1 MLAIQK
7 VEINQVQAQ
16 WGMKKHDN
24 VNVNASRL
32 AHTSGNY
39 SNGANAGAFHLN
51 VNNSTS
57 NSNANIGS
65 HLTFLKLI
73 PILY

>member
-1 MLAIQK
+1 MYKLNGDCK
-7 VEINQVQAQ
+7 NC
-16 WGMKKHDN
+16 DN

-57 NSNANIGS
+57 NSNTNIGS
-65 HLTFLKLI
+65 RLANRTNETHKGLKSLI
-73 PILY
+73 P

>member
-1 MLAIQK
+1 MYKLNGDCK
-7 VEINQVQAQ
+7 NC
-16 WGMKKHDN
+16 DN

-39 SNGANAGAFHLN
+39 SNGANAGTFYLN

-57 NSNANIGS
+57 NTNANIGS
-65 HLTFLKLI
+65 HLTFLKNSLFI
-73 PILY
+73 SNSIMCLV

>member
-1 MLAIQK
+1 MYKLNGDCK
-7 VEINQVQAQ
+7 NC
-16 WGMKKHDN
+16 DN

-39 SNGANAGAFHLN
+39 SNGANAGTFYLN

-57 NSNANIGS
+57 NTNIGS
-65 HLTFLKLI
+65 HLTFFINSLF
-73 PILY
+73 

>member
-1 MLAIQK
+1 MYKLNGVSK
-7 VEINQVQAQ
+7 NC
-16 WGMKKHDN
+16 DN

-51 VNNSTS
+51 VNNSSS
-57 NSNANIGS
+57 NSNTNIGS
-65 HLTFLKLI
+65 HLTFFIKSLFYFKSYGVCLVY
-73 PILY
+73 P

>member
-1 MLAIQK
+1 
-7 VEINQVQAQ
+7 VS
-16 WGMKKHDN
+16 
-24 VNVNASRL
+24 ASRL

-57 NSNANIGS
+57 NSNTNIGS

-73 PILY
+73 PILFQNL